1 MRTRTVARFAAIAAV
16 AAAFGAQAA
25 DQLKIGF
32 LSTLSGPAAAIG
44 IEIRDGFN
52 LAVKLAGNQLGGLPT
67 EVVFA
72 DDQLNPEVGK
82 QQAERLLRRDRV
94 NLMTGIVFSNVMIA
108 VWPTLQ
114 QAKMF
119 YVAPNSTPTSI
130 SGKGCSPYF
139 FSASWP
145 NEGHHEAAGHFATS
159 KGYKNAYLIAPNY
172 PAGKD
177 ALTGFKRSY
186 KGKIVAEVYT
196 KLNQLDYAAELA
208 QLRAANPDTLYAFLP
223 GGMGINFIKQ
233 FVAAGLS
240 KDIQLVVPGFVSDQD
255 VVRAVGEPM
264 LGLFDTSHWAYDLDN
279 EANRKFVWTAWSV
292 TACGSFRAP
301 AAPKVFPPSAII
313 CTPTPWL
320 TSMSTRPA
328 RIARARL
335 AGASIR
341 TRDHTVMTTVMSPTR
356 ETSEPMALKT
366 AASKAVSSL
375 KCDSTPRHFCME
387 MRKTSSTDATDS
399 APRRSQP
406 ARFPILSQ
414 PTIHATVT
422 SVSPKDRPKTT
433 GLRQE
438 IGPAHGPRSTR

>member
-1 MRTRTVARFAAIAAV
+1 MRITTVARFAAIAAA

-52 LAVKLAGNQLGGLPT
+52 LAVKLAGGRLGGLPT

-82 QQAERLLRRDRV
+82 QLTERLIRRDRV
-94 NLMTGIVFSNVMIA
+94 NLMTGVVFSNVMLA
-108 VWPTLQ
+108 VWPTIERS
-114 QAKMF
+114 KMF
-119 YVAPNSTPTSI
+119 YVAPNSTPTNI

-177 ALTGFKRSY
+177 ALTGFKRGY

-279 EANRKFVWTAWSV
+279 EANRKFVAEFEKEYKRIPSLFAEQGYTTALV
-292 TACGSFRAP
+292 IDAAVRAAKGKVEDVKVFRGALMNAP
-301 AAPKVFPPSAII
+301 A
-313 CTPTPWL
+313 
-320 TSMSTRPA
+320 R
-328 RIARARL
+328 
-335 AGASIR
+335 
-341 TRDHTVMTTVMSPTR
+341 
-356 ETSEPMALKT
+356 LKT
-366 AASKAVSSL
+366 PRGEWKVAHNG
-375 KCDSTPRHFCME
+375 TPIQDYYVRVVA
-387 MRKTSSTDATDS
+387 KDAQG
-399 APRRSQP
+399 R
-406 ARFPILSQ
+406 IVNKKLG
-414 PTIHATVT
+414 TVLNDH
-422 SVSPKDRPKTT
+422 VDFWAKECAMK
-433 GLRQE
+433 
-438 IGPAHGPRSTR
+438 